1 MGANLFDDIHFANK
15 NIIQKNSYT
24 CLFLGVDWERKGG
37 KTALKA
43 IEYVRQLYGI
53 DVRLKICGCTP
64 NQKIL
69 PTWVEL
75 IDKVDK
81 NNVDEYQKFIDVLS
95 NADILSFTNHC

>member
-53 DVRLKICGCTP
+53 DVRLKF
-64 NQKIL
+64 
-69 PTWVEL
+69 V
-75 IDKVDK
+75 
-81 NNVDEYQKFIDVLS
+81 DVLRIKRFYLLGL
-95 NADILSFTNHC
+95 N